1 MVERRCELAG
11 EQAMIDYDLF
21 TWSDVQAAL
30 QGSVSAWPSGL
41 YSARAY
47 WDEVVVEHA
56 AADRD
61 VVQSWLAELFG
72 PRWQSNDGMF
82 QLRLEAAPGQPPRA
96 LDVLLE
102 PAADEK
108 APEGRARRSFTQ
120 PDTAMRRTQWW
131 SGLKPLEVPIIAFHS
146 FKGGVGRTT
155 AALHLARLVTPRE
168 RDSTTLL
175 VDMDFEAPGITW
187 MVEGSR
193 LPTPSMAM
201 SDVLTLFHGT
211 PASQRSEIIEL
222 VVHKL
227 KNATLGRVYILPAI
241 RGHQR
246 SLDVRPEHLETT
258 EDYTLADVLN
268 DIARG
273 LNADSVIVDLRAGH
287 SELAA
292 SLLLDPRIARVL
304 VTTTSGQSIR
314 GTKGM
319 LEELSTALPTTEDDP
334 ALTVVVSRLT
344 QPYGD
349 TFARVKTEIIEAIEA
364 RSHDSPF
371 PLRFTANLHDE
382 GLLSLPLGWEDASSR
397 IAESSTL
404 EVGDLPV
411 DLTFRQWS
419 EEIVP
424 SKVAPPSAH
433 SADLDEK
440 RARLE
445 AYASELIHAEG
456 SGPGPFLD
464 ASFIKKLIGGHRREL
479 PRVVAIGAKG
489 AGKTFTFLRMV
500 GHGTWRAF
508 ARAAQVATETDA
520 RITPVVWPKNLGDH
534 ARAIIDE
541 RFAEVGRADTR
552 LLELNELRDA
562 AKRTLSTSTEWR
574 DWWLERLLNA
584 VGASSWAE
592 IAAPGQPAPLFVID
606 GLEDFLQDVK
616 QDGAEQKCLRAL
628 LQEVPTWLKAASSPC
643 GLIVFVR
650 ADYVGAAILQNTE
663 QFRAAYQA
671 YDLRW
676 DRHEAL
682 RLVQWIAQQ
691 AGVLPTGEE
700 QSVTLLK
707 LWGRKLGRDRSR
719 EAITENWVLD
729 ALSTRQDEVQARDL
743 VRLIAEA
750 ANRSRGNDDWTD
762 RLLAPPAI
770 RDALETVG
778 RKKIAEIV
786 EEQPQLGQALERFR
800 VLANTLRIPFAPSE
814 LRSNE
819 DQLAL
824 VRLEDAGIAWRDRG
838 EVWLVS
844 LYRRG
849 LGIWLDGRRREK
861 VLR

>member
-1 MVERRCELAG
+1 
-11 EQAMIDYDLF
+11 MIDYDLF
-21 TWSDVQAAL
+21 TWADVQAAL
-30 QGSVSAWPSGL
+30 QGSVSAWPPGL

-56 AADRD
+56 AADGKA
-61 VVQSWLAELFG
+61 VQNWLAELFG
-72 PRWQSNDGMF
+72 PRWQASDGMF

-96 LDVLLE
+96 LDVRLE
-102 PAADEK
+102 PVDDKK
-108 APEGRARRSFTQ
+108 APEGRARRSFNQ
-120 PDTAMRRTQWW
+120 PDTAMRRIQWW
-131 SGLKPLEVPIIAFHS
+131 SGLEPLEVPIIAFHS

-193 LPTPSMAM
+193 IPTPSIAM

-211 PASQRSEIIEL
+211 PAPQRSEVIEL

-268 DIARG
+268 DIARR

-292 SLLLDPRIARVL
+292 SLLLDPRVARVL
-304 VTTTSGQSIR
+304 VTTTAGQSIR
-314 GTKGM
+314 GTKEM
-319 LEELSTALPTTEDDP
+319 MRELSAALPTTEDDP
-334 ALTVVVSRLT
+334 PLTVVVSQLT
-344 QPYGD
+344 PPYPD
-349 TFARVKTEIIEAIEA
+349 TFARVKAELSDTFAAVEA
-364 RSHDSPF
+364 RAQDSSLT
-371 PLRFTANLHDE
+371 LRFTANRHDE

-404 EVGDLPV
+404 EIGELPV
-411 DLTFRQWS
+411 DLTFRQWGD
-419 EEIVP
+419 EIVP
-424 SKVAPPSAH
+424 SKAAMPSDH
-433 SADLDEK
+433 LVDLDEK
-440 RARLE
+440 RAALE
-445 AYASELIHAEG
+445 TYASELIHAEG

-500 GHGTWRAF
+500 GHGTWQAF
-508 ARAAQVATETDA
+508 AQAAQATTATEA

-541 RFAEVGRADTR
+541 RLSGVGRADKR

-562 AKRTLSTSTEWR
+562 AKRTLSTTTEWR

-584 VGASSWAE
+584 AGASSWAE
-592 IAAPGQPAPLFVID
+592 IAARDEPAPLLVID

-616 QDGAEQKCLRAL
+616 QSDAEQKCLRAL
-628 LQEVPTWLKAASSPC
+628 LQEVPAWLKAASTPV

-671 YDLRW
+671 YDLQW
-676 DRHEAL
+676 DRQEAL

-691 AGVLPTGEE
+691 AGVRPTGEE
-700 QSVTLLK
+700 QSITLLE
-707 LWGRKLGRDRSR
+707 LWGQKLGRDRSR
-719 EAITENWVLD
+719 AALTEYWVLHE
-729 ALSTRQDEVQARDL
+729 LSNRRDEVEVQARDL
-743 VRLIAEA
+743 VRLIAESA
-750 ANRSRGNDDWTD
+750 RRSRGNADWTD
-762 RLLAPPAI
+762 RLLVPQAI
-770 RDALETVG
+770 RDAVETVG
-778 RKKIAEIV
+778 QKKIDEIV
-786 EEQPQLGQALERFR
+786 QEQPQLGEALERFR
-800 VLANTLRIPFAPSE
+800 VLGSTLRVPFTPAE
-814 LRSNE
+814 LRSND

-824 VRLEDAGIAWRDRG
+824 VRLEDAGIAWRHRG
-838 EVWLVS
+838 EIWLIP
-844 LYRRG
+844 LYRKG
-849 LGIWLDGRRREK
+849 LGISLDIIRRRK
-861 VLR
+861 ILR

>member
-1 MVERRCELAG
+1 
-11 EQAMIDYDLF
+11 MIDYDLF

-30 QGSVSAWPSGL
+30 QGSVSAWPPGL

-47 WDEVVVEHA
+47 WDEVVVQHA

-61 VVQSWLAELFG
+61 VVRDWLADLFG
-72 PRWQSNDGMF
+72 PRWQSGERMF

-96 LDVLLE
+96 LDVRLE
-102 PAADEK
+102 PVDDEK

-120 PDTAMRRTQWW
+120 PDTAMRRIQWW
-131 SGLKPLEVPIIAFHS
+131 SGLKPLEVPIVAFHS

-155 AALHLARLVTPRE
+155 AALHLARLVTPGE

-193 LPTPSMAM
+193 IPTPSIAM

-211 PASQRSEIIEL
+211 PVSQRSEIVEL

-258 EDYTLADVLN
+258 EDYTLADVLS

-287 SELAA
+287 SELSA
-292 SLLLDPRIARVL
+292 SLLLDPRISRVL

-319 LEELSTALPTTEDDP
+319 LQELSAALPTTEDDP
-334 ALTVVVSRLT
+334 PLTIVVSQLT
-344 QPYGD
+344 QPYAD
-349 TFARVKTEIIEAIEA
+349 TFARVKTELADTFAQVKAEIIET
-364 RSHDSPF
+364 RPQDTTLT
-371 PLRFTANLHDE
+371 LRFTANLHDE

-404 EVGDLPV
+404 EVGELPV

-419 EEIVP
+419 DEIVS
-424 SKVAPPSAH
+424 SKVAPPSDH
-433 SADLDEK
+433 LVGLDEK
-440 RARLE
+440 RAALE
-445 AYASELIHAEG
+445 MYASQLIHAEG

-500 GHGTWRAF
+500 GHGTWQTF

-520 RITPVVWPKNLGDH
+520 RITPVVWPKSLGDH

-541 RFAEVGRADTR
+541 RSSGVGRADKR
-552 LLELNELRDA
+552 LLELSELRDA
-562 AKRTLSTSTEWR
+562 AKHTLSTSTEWR

-606 GLEDFLQDVK
+606 GLEDFLQDMK
-616 QDGAEQKCLRAL
+616 QDGAEQQCLRAL

-650 ADYVGAAILQNTE
+650 ADYVGAAIPQNTE
-663 QFRAAYQA
+663 QFRTAYQA
-671 YDLRW
+671 YELRW

-691 AGVLPTGEE
+691 AGVLPTEEE
-700 QSVTLLK
+700 QSDTLLK

-719 EAITENWVLD
+719 EALTEYWVLD
-729 ALSTRQDEVQARDL
+729 ALSTRRDEVQARDL
-743 VRLIAEA
+743 VRLIAESA
-750 ANRSRGNDDWTD
+750 RLSRGNEDWAD
-762 RLLAPPAI
+762 RLLVPQAI
-770 RDALETVG
+770 RNALETVG
-778 RKKIAEIV
+778 QKKIDEIL
-786 EEQPQLGQALERFR
+786 EEQPQLGQALVRFR
-800 VLANTLRIPFAPSE
+800 VLANTLRVPFTPSE
-814 LRSNE
+814 LQSND

-824 VRLEDAGIAWRDRG
+824 VLLEDAGIASRDRG
-838 EVWLVS
+838 EVWLVP
-844 LYRRG
+844 LYRKG
-849 LGIWLDGRRREK
+849 LGISLDGRRREK